1 MVLLR
6 VEQVDGYKLSLVQ
19 NISTCN
25 WKLKF
30 SMKTHQTHITFYLK
44 IAMLDVL
51 NVEDGDVYSTVLK
64 NKTATMFFLKKKLF

>member
-1 MVLLR
+1 MGLLR

-30 SMKTHQTHITFYLK
+30 SMKTHQTHIN
-44 IAMLDVL
+44 I
-51 NVEDGDVYSTVLK
+51 
-64 NKTATMFFLKKKLF
+64 LFENCHARCFECRRWGCIFNSSEK